1 LRRRGD
7 LIYSGSICKRGE
19 VVGLVKATG
28 ERTFFGKTAKLVED
42 IEVRGRFQKVIVKIG
57 DYLIVL
63 AIVVIFLVILVSME
77 RKESLIEIL
86 RFSLVL
92 TVATIPAALLAVMS
106 ITMAVGALNLA
117 KKEAIVR
124 KLVAIEELAGVDVL
138 CSDKTGTLT
147 ENKLTTGKSVTFGF
161 SEAKLFTFAALASE
175 GGNPIDDAI
184 LNRVEKPRYKIL
196 KFNQR

>member
-1 LRRRGD
+1 MRRRGD
-7 LIYSGSICKRGE
+7 LIYSGSICKKGE
-19 VVGLVKATG
+19 VVGLVRATG

-42 IEVRGRFQKVIVKIG
+42 IEVRRFQKDIVKIG

-63 AIVVIFLVILVSME
+63 AIVVIFLVILISMG

-92 TVATIPAALLAVMS
+92 MVAAIPAALPAVMS

-124 KLVAIEELAGVDVL
+124 MLVAIEELAGVDVL

-147 ENKLTTGKSVTFGF
+147 ENKLTTGKLVTFGF
-161 SEAKLFTFAALASE
+161 SETKLFTFAALASE

-184 LNRVEKPRYKIL
+184 LNRVKKPRYKIL
-196 KFNQR
+196 KFDQR